1 MRVSRYS
8 HTLEN
13 MFFTKFS
20 SAARP
25 RQTAPNPCL
34 LVETHLDLRQE
45 EQSSAK
51 LEAQENSSEVQV
63 AKPLPCAQVKP
74 SLESVRW
81 DLYCGFQSRFLA
93 LQVVGSCH

>member
-25 RQTAPNPCL
+25 RQTAPNPHL
-34 LVETHLDLRQE
+34 LVETHLRQE

-51 LEAQENSSEVQV
+51 LEAQENSSRVRV
-63 AKPLPCAQVKP
+63 AKPLPRAQVKP